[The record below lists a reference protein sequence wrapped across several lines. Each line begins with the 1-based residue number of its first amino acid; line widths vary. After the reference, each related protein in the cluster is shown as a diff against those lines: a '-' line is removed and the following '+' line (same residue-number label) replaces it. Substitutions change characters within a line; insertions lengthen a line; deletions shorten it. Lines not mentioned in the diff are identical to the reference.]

1 MVKSSGGSSK
11 RKSGKG
17 SHGSLTKAGKVRDS
31 TPKIPPTPRSSKRRH
46 PRCRNRKNYEKRFVK
61 PEPFTLTPKKGSR
74 YKR

>member
-1 MVKSSGGSSK
+1 MPRTIGRGQGKT
-11 RKSGKG
+11 SGKG

-31 TPKIPPTPRSSKRRH
+31 TPKIPPTPRSSKRKH